1 LKQPAQV
8 LEICLKGGRLFS
20 IEMRFSTRRTPTEG
34 LADASHGN
42 LQEAAAL
49 TQTAKAVQA
58 ALEEAC
64 SRSGGLSSDEA
75 ATVAELVME
84 HGDVDVLAEL
94 RHALNTICR
103 HGKKLTS
110 SQAGSLAKLL
120 LKHGDVEMVW
130 VRGRDSLFQP
140 LRVRGSP
147 DRNGLACTTSG
158 TGAFCLKR
166 KL

>member
-1 LKQPAQV
+1 
-8 LEICLKGGRLFS
+8 
-20 IEMRFSTRRTPTEG
+20 M
-34 LADASHGN
+34 ADASHGN

-58 ALEEAC
+58 ALEGAC
-64 SRSGGLSSDEA
+64 SHSGGLSSDEA

-94 RHALNTICR
+94 RHALKTICR

-120 LKHGDVEMVW
+120 LKHGDVEMVR
-130 VRGRDSLFQP
+130 VRGLYFFFQP

-147 DRNGLACTTSG
+147 DRNGLACMTSG
-158 TGAFCLKR
+158 ISTSCLKQE
-166 KL
+166 L